1 MQTSFISSLGYT
13 FVCFVEIEIAK
24 SRVKL
29 YASTIFLKLFKFVFL
44 PTNEFEGQKM
54 SSLEEED
61 DVAMTSNTMTTAL
74 TTTTTTTTSTEEES
88 ELNSIQDS
96 EIILNYLRKN
106 YKMAS
111 ISHFIGLCSP
121 HFNFNFNVQV
131 SSTLFPNQPFKLS
144 F

>member
-1 MQTSFISSLGYT
+1 LFCRDGN
-13 FVCFVEIEIAK
+13 CKK
-24 SRVKL
+24 SRQALRVDN
-29 YASTIFLKLFKFVFL
+29 IFEIIPVCFL

-54 SSLEEED
+54 SSLEEEE
-61 DVAMTSNTMTTAL
+61 DVAMTTAL
-74 TTTTTTTTSTEEES
+74 TATTTTTTTSTEEES
-88 ELNSIQDS
+88 ELNLIQDS